1 MKSPN
6 LRRIKI
12 ENFKAIQNSGS
23 IKLTPL
29 TVFIGNNGSG
39 KSSIIEGLLT
49 YQMIIQQGLDD
60 AINYWRGF
68 DYIRNRAVPHTLSP
82 KQRPQ
87 EINPINIK
95 LNCKDYNFGMSITQS
110 PSGEVFIS
118 EETITISVLKSI
130 GFIHDIHGR
139 FFRSISFNR
148 DVTGSVNY
156 HSVDHDNAYQ
166 SQVLGKV
173 TDTQGILDLSAVQ
186 EQLRQLNHSGIYS
199 QIADW
204 QFINFNPAIMGN
216 PIPPRLSADR
226 VKLAPNASNLGHYL
240 LDLYKLDIDAFNGL
254 VETLQYVLPYA
265 KDLQV
270 QATSPAELE
279 RRIYLKMTEGS
290 FQVPGWLLSTGTLR
304 VVAIL
309 ALLRHPFPPPLII
322 IEELENGLDPRTI
335 NLLVEEI
342 RQAIESGK
350 TQVIITTHS
359 PYLLDL
365 LHLSQIVIVE
375 RNEQGEP
382 IFSRPADRPTLEQ
395 WSKQFTPG
403 QLYTMG
409 QLNSL

>member
-1 MKSPN
+1 MTLPN

-68 DYIRNRAVPHTLSP
+68 DYIRNRAVPHTLST
-82 KQRPQ
+82 KSVDRPH
-87 EINPINIK
+87 EINPVSLK
-95 LNCKDYNFGMSITQS
+95 LSYKDYSLMMSITQS
-110 PSGEVFIS
+110 PNGEVFIS
-118 EETITISVLKSI
+118 EEDLIIPQVI
-130 GFIHDIHGR
+130 R
-139 FFRSISFNR
+139 FVREI
-148 DVTGSVNY
+148 D
-156 HSVDHDNAYQ
+156 
-166 SQVLGKV
+166 GKV
-173 TDTQGILDLSAVQ
+173 YRQYLDEGSANLNWGWRIWERDALDTQGMLNIRSVQ
-186 EQLRQLNHSGIYS
+186 SRLQERGQLEIYS
-199 QIADW
+199 QIIEW
-204 QFINFNPAIMGN
+204 QFINFNPAVMGS
-216 PIPPRLSADR
+216 PISPRLSADR
-226 VKLAPNASNLGHYL
+226 VKLEPNASNLGHYL

-309 ALLRHPFPPPLII
+309 ALLRHPFPPPLIV

-375 RNEQGEP
+375 RSEQGEP

-409 QLNSL
+409 QLNSP

>member
-6 LRRIKI
+6 LCRIKLG
-12 ENFKAIQNSGS
+12 NFKAIQNSGS
-23 IKLTPL
+23 VKLTPL
-29 TVFIGNNGSG
+29 TVFVGNNGSG
-39 KSSIIEGLLT
+39 KSSLIEGLMT
-49 YQMIIQQGLDD
+49 YQMIVQQGLDD

-68 DYIRNRAVPHTLSP
+68 DYICNRAVPHTTNQKNTARSH
-82 KQRPQ
+82 
-87 EINPINIK
+87 EINPVIIK
-95 LNCKDYNFGMSITQS
+95 LNYKEYSTAMSIAHS
-110 PSGEVFIS
+110 SNGEVFIS
-118 EETITISVLKSI
+118 EEVINISQSANFTRDII
-130 GFIHDIHGR
+130 GNVYYQELN
-139 FFRSISFNR
+139 RS
-148 DVTGSVNY
+148 
-156 HSVDHDNAYQ
+156 DNHRKL
-166 SQVLGKV
+166 LGKSL
-173 TDTQGILDLSAVQ
+173 DTEGIFDMNSVR
-186 EQLRQLNHSGIYS
+186 EQLRTLNHPEIYS
-199 QIADW
+199 QISDW

-216 PIPPRLSADR
+216 PIAPRLSPDR
-226 VKLAPNASNLGHYL
+226 VKLEPNASNLGHYL

-279 RRIYLKMTEGS
+279 RRIYLKMTEGN

-309 ALLRHPFPPPLII
+309 ALLRHPSPPPLII

-350 TQVIITTHS
+350 TQIIITTHS

-382 IFSRPADRPTLEQ
+382 IFSRPADRPALEQ

-409 QLNSL
+409 QLNTL

>member
-1 MKSPN
+1 MKAPN

-68 DYIRNRAVPHTLSP
+68 DYIRNRAIPHTLSP
-82 KQRPQ
+82 KNADRLH
-87 EINPINIK
+87 ETNPITFK
-95 LNCKDYNFGMSITQS
+95 FGYEEYSLAMSITQS
-110 PSGEVFIS
+110 PNGEAFIS
-118 EETITISVLKSI
+118 KETIDIPQFERITRDINGNINRQVRDGNMTRVNPETGKPFQFYVGKSS
-130 GFIHDIHGR
+130 GVR
-139 FFRSISFNR
+139 
-148 DVTGSVNY
+148 
-156 HSVDHDNAYQ
+156 
-166 SQVLGKV
+166 
-173 TDTQGILDLSAVQ
+173 GILDLNAVQ
-186 EQLRQLNHSGIYS
+186 KKLMEIGSNEIYT

-204 QFINFNPAIMGN
+204 QFINFNPAVMGN

-226 VKLAPNASNLGHYL
+226 VKLEPNASNLGHYL

-382 IFSRPADRPTLEQ
+382 IFSRPADRPALEQ

-409 QLNSL
+409 QLNTL

>member
-1 MKSPN
+1 MKAPN

-60 AINYWRGF
+60 AVNYWRGF
-68 DYIRNRAVPHTLSP
+68 DYIRNRAVPHTISP
-82 KQRPQ
+82 KNVDRPH
-87 EINPINIK
+87 EINPVTFK
-95 LNCKDYNFGMSITQS
+95 FSYKEYTVAMSITQS
-110 PSGEVFIS
+110 PNGEVFIAD
-118 EETITISVLKSI
+118 ENIDIPQAKFTRDIT
-130 GFIHDIHGR
+130 GDIHCELKP
-139 FFRSISFNR
+139 SKKTPD
-148 DVTGSVNY
+148 DVVGQWYLEKSP
-156 HSVDHDNAYQ
+156 
-166 SQVLGKV
+166 
-173 TDTQGILDLSAVQ
+173 DTQGILTINAV
-186 EQLRQLNHSGIYS
+186 RGRLNVQGFAKVYD
-199 QIADW
+199 QIAEW
-204 QFINFNPAIMGN
+204 QFINFNPAVMGN

-279 RRIYLKMTEGS
+279 RRIYLKMTEGN

-382 IFSRPADRPTLEQ
+382 IFSRPADKPTLEQ

>member
-1 MKSPN
+1 MKAPN

-49 YQMIIQQGLDD
+49 YQMIIEQGLDD

-68 DYIRNRAVPHTLSP
+68 DYIRNRAVPHILSP
-82 KQRPQ
+82 KSKRVYRLH
-87 EINPINIK
+87 ETNPINFK
-95 LNCKDYNFGMSITQS
+95 FGYEEYSVAMKITQS
-110 PSGEVFIS
+110 PTGEAFIS
-118 EETITISVLKSI
+118 EETINIP
-130 GFIHDIHGR
+130 R
-139 FFRSISFNR
+139 FFKLNR
-148 DVTGSVNY
+148 DINGEVDCQFYSMSNDVVKVNTEI
-156 HSVDHDNAYQ
+156 
-166 SQVLGKV
+166 GKQHQQYV
-173 TDTQGILDLSAVQ
+173 GKSPDTQGILNLNVVQ
-186 EQLRQLNHSGIYS
+186 EQLRLNHPEIHS

-204 QFINFNPAIMGN
+204 QFINFNPAVMGN

-309 ALLRHPFPPPLII
+309 SLLRHPFPPPLII

-375 RNEQGEP
+375 RSEQGEP
-382 IFSRPADRPTLEQ
+382 IFSRPADKPTLEQ

>member
-82 KQRPQ
+82 KGVDRPH
-87 EINPINIK
+87 EINPVTFK
-95 LNCKDYNFGMSITQS
+95 FSYKEHTVAMSITQS
-110 PSGEVFIS
+110 PNGEVFIADES
-118 EETITISVLKSI
+118 IDVPQAKFTRDITGDVHCEFKPLDDTPKDVVGQWYLEESP
-130 GFIHDIHGR
+130 
-139 FFRSISFNR
+139 
-148 DVTGSVNY
+148 
-156 HSVDHDNAYQ
+156 
-166 SQVLGKV
+166 
-173 TDTQGILDLSAVQ
+173 DTQGILKLDTVRS
-186 EQLRQLNHSGIYS
+186 RLNIQGFAKVYD
-199 QIADW
+199 QIAEW
-204 QFINFNPAIMGN
+204 QFINFHPAIMGN

-382 IFSRPADRPTLEQ
+382 IFSRPADKPTLEQ

>member
-1 MKSPN
+1 MKAPN

-82 KQRPQ
+82 KSVDRPY
-87 EINPINIK
+87 EINPFSLK
-95 LNCKDYNFGMSITQS
+95 LSYKDYSLSISITQS
-110 PSGEVFIS
+110 PNGEVFIS
-118 EETITISVLKSI
+118 EEDLTIP
-130 GFIHDIHGR
+130 
-139 FFRSISFNR
+139 
-148 DVTGSVNY
+148 
-156 HSVDHDNAYQ
+156 
-166 SQVLGKV
+166 QVICFTREIDGKV
-173 TDTQGILDLSAVQ
+173 YRQYFNEGKIDDWKIWERDALDTQGMLNIRSVQ
-186 EQLRQLNHSGIYS
+186 ERLQAIDKLTIYTE
-199 QIADW
+199 ITEW
-204 QFINFNPAIMGN
+204 QFVNFNPAIMGN

-279 RRIYLKMTEGS
+279 RRIYLKMTEGN

-382 IFSRPADRPTLEQ
+382 IFSRPADKPTLEQ

>member
-1 MKSPN
+1 MKAPK

-49 YQMIIQQGLDD
+49 YQMIIQEGLDN

-68 DYIRNRAVPHTLSP
+68 DYIRNRAVSHTLSP
-82 KQRPQ
+82 KNVDRLH
-87 EINPINIK
+87 EINPVSIK
-95 LNCKDYNFGMSITQS
+95 LGYEDYSLMMSISQS

-118 EETITISVLKSI
+118 EEDLIIPKVI
-130 GFIHDIHGR
+130 R
-139 FFRSISFNR
+139 FVREI
-148 DVTGSVNY
+148 D
-156 HSVDHDNAYQ
+156 
-166 SQVLGKV
+166 GKV
-173 TDTQGILDLSAVQ
+173 YRQDLHDRHDLHDENISYEHGDWLNWERDALDTQGMLNIRSVLSLLQ
-186 EQLRQLNHSGIYS
+186 GIGKLTICTE
-199 QIADW
+199 IAEW
-204 QFINFNPAIMGN
+204 QFINFNPAVMGN
-216 PIPPRLSADR
+216 PIAPRLSADR
-226 VKLAPNASNLGHYL
+226 VKLSPNASNLGHYL

-279 RRIYLKMTEGS
+279 RRIYLKMTEGN

-382 IFSRPADRPTLEQ
+382 IFSRPADKPTLEQ

>member
-1 MKSPN
+1 MKAPN

-39 KSSIIEGLLT
+39 KSSIIEGLMT

-68 DYIRNRAVPHTLSP
+68 DYIRNRAVPHTLSS
-82 KQRPQ
+82 KGVDRPH
-87 EINPINIK
+87 ERNPVIFK
-95 LNCKDYNFGMSITQS
+95 FGYEDYRVGMSITQS
-110 PSGEVFIS
+110 PSGEVFIFD
-118 EETITISVLKSI
+118 ETIDILESN
-130 GFIHDIHGR
+130 GFSRDVYGR
-139 FFRSISFNR
+139 AFRSINFSR
-148 DVTGSVNY
+148 DFTGSVNY
-156 HSVDHDNAYQ
+156 HNVSHDNAYQ
-166 SQVLGKV
+166 AEILGKSS
-173 TDTQGILDLSAVQ
+173 DTQGILALNSVQ
-186 EQLRQLNHSGIYS
+186 ERLRQFNHSEIYS

-216 PIPPRLSADR
+216 PIAPRLSPDR

-240 LDLYKLDIDAFNGL
+240 LDLYKIDINAFNGL

-279 RRIYLKMTEGS
+279 RRIYLKMTEGN

-382 IFSRPADRPTLEQ
+382 IFSRPADKPTLEE

>member
-1 MKSPN
+1 MKAPN

-68 DYIRNRAVPHTLSP
+68 DYIRNRAVPHTLSS
-82 KQRPQ
+82 KGVDRPH
-87 EINPINIK
+87 EINPVTFK
-95 LNCKDYNFGMSITQS
+95 FSYKEYTVAMSITQS
-110 PSGEVFIS
+110 PNGEVFIADENIDIPQAKFTRDITGDVHCEFKPS
-118 EETITISVLKSI
+118 ENTPDDVVGQWYLEKSP
-130 GFIHDIHGR
+130 
-139 FFRSISFNR
+139 
-148 DVTGSVNY
+148 
-156 HSVDHDNAYQ
+156 
-166 SQVLGKV
+166 
-173 TDTQGILDLSAVQ
+173 DTQGILTINAV
-186 EQLRQLNHSGIYS
+186 RGRLNVQGFAKVYD
-199 QIADW
+199 QIAEW

-279 RRIYLKMTEGS
+279 RRIYLKMTEGN

-382 IFSRPADRPTLEQ
+382 IFSRPADKPTLEQ

>member
-1 MKSPN
+1 MKAPN

-68 DYIRNRAVPHTLSP
+68 DYIRNRAVPHTLSS
-82 KQRPQ
+82 KQRTQ
-87 EINPINIK
+87 EINPISIK
-95 LNCKDYNFGMSITQS
+95 LNYKDYSFAMSITQS

-118 EETITISVLKSI
+118 EETISILKSI
-130 GFIHDIHGR
+130 GF
-139 FFRSISFNR
+139 SR
-148 DVTGSVNY
+148 DTTGSVNY
-156 HSVDHDNAYQ
+156 QNFDRENGYQ
-166 SQVLGKV
+166 EKVLGKV
-173 TDTQGILDLSAVQ
+173 DDTQGILDLSAVQ
-186 EQLRQLNHSGIYS
+186 EQLRQLNHSKIYTK
-199 QIADW
+199 IADW

-279 RRIYLKMTEGS
+279 RRIYLKMTES
-290 FQVPGWLLSTGTLR
+290 NFQVPGWLLSTGTLR

-309 ALLRHPFPPPLII
+309 ALLRHPSPPPLII

-365 LHLSQIVIVE
+365 LYLSQIVIVE

-382 IFSRPADRPTLEQ
+382 IFSRPADKPTLEQ

>member
-1 MKSPN
+1 MKAPN

-12 ENFKAIQNSGS
+12 ENFKAIQNSGT
-23 IKLTPL
+23 INLTPL

-39 KSSIIEGLLT
+39 KSSIIEGLMT

-68 DYIRNRAVPHTLSP
+68 DYIRNRAVPHTISP

-95 LNCKDYNFGMSITQS
+95 LKYKDYGLGMGITQS

-118 EETITISVLKSI
+118 EETITINVLKAI
-130 GFIHDIHGR
+130 GFIRDIHGR
-139 FFRSISFNR
+139 FFRSIDFSR
-148 DVTGSVNY
+148 DVTGAVNY

-173 TDTQGILDLSAVQ
+173 TDTQGILDLSVVQ
-186 EQLRQLNHSGIYS
+186 EQLRQLNYPEIYS
-199 QIADW
+199 QIAEW

-254 VETLQYVLPYA
+254 VETIQYVLPYA

-279 RRIYLKMTEGS
+279 RRIYLKMTEGN

-382 IFSRPADRPTLEQ
+382 IFSRPADKPTLEQ

>member
-1 MKSPN
+1 MKAPN

-12 ENFKAIQNSGS
+12 ENFKAIQNSRS

-68 DYIRNRAVPHTLSP
+68 NYIRNRAVPHTISP
-82 KQRPQ
+82 KNVDRLH
-87 EINPINIK
+87 ETNPITFK
-95 LNCKDYNFGMSITQS
+95 FGYEEYSLAMSITQS
-110 PSGEVFIS
+110 PNGEAFIS
-118 EETITISVLKSI
+118 KETINIPRFDRITRDINGNVNCQFYQKDNNTIVVNPETGKPFQSYMGKSS
-130 GFIHDIHGR
+130 G
-139 FFRSISFNR
+139 
-148 DVTGSVNY
+148 
-156 HSVDHDNAYQ
+156 
-166 SQVLGKV
+166 
-173 TDTQGILDLSAVQ
+173 TQGMLKLNGVQ
-186 EQLRQLNHSGIYS
+186 ERLMEQDLTENFS
-199 QIADW
+199 QIAEW
-204 QFINFNPAIMGN
+204 QFVNFNPAIMGN
-216 PIPPRLSADR
+216 PIPPRLSANR
-226 VKLAPNASNLGHYL
+226 VKLEPNASNLGHYL

-279 RRIYLKMTEGS
+279 RRIYLKMTEGN

-375 RNEQGEP
+375 RSEQGEP
-382 IFSRPADRPTLEQ
+382 IFSRPADQPTLEQ

>member
-1 MKSPN
+1 MKAPN

-23 IKLTPL
+23 INLTPL

-39 KSSIIEGLLT
+39 KSSVIECLLT

-95 LNCKDYNFGMSITQS
+95 LKYKDYGLDMSITQS

-118 EETITISVLKSI
+118 EETIKLIGFSRDVHGRSFKSI
-130 GFIHDIHGR
+130 DFIRDFAGSVDY
-139 FFRSISFNR
+139 RS
-148 DVTGSVNY
+148 VTGG
-156 HSVDHDNAYQ
+156 NAYQ
-166 SQVLGKV
+166 SQILGKV
-173 TDTQGILDLSAVQ
+173 TDTKGILDLSAVQ
-186 EQLRQLNHSGIYS
+186 EQLRQLNYPEIYTE
-199 QIADW
+199 IADW
-204 QFINFNPAIMGN
+204 QFINFNPAVMGN

-226 VKLAPNASNLGHYL
+226 VKLTPNASNLGHYL

-279 RRIYLKMTEGS
+279 RRVYLKMTEGN

>member
-1 MKSPN
+1 MTLPN
-6 LRRIKI
+6 LRRIKL

-68 DYIRNRAVPHTLSP
+68 DYIRNRAVPHTISP
-82 KQRPQ
+82 KSADRPH
-87 EINPINIK
+87 ETNPVTFK
-95 LNCKDYNFGMSITQS
+95 FSYKDYTVAMSITQS
-110 PSGEVFIS
+110 PNGEVFIAEESLDIPQSSNFTRDIVGNVNCRFYRGLDEMKIDS
-118 EETITISVLKSI
+118 ETKEPIQWYVGES
-130 GFIHDIHGR
+130 
-139 FFRSISFNR
+139 
-148 DVTGSVNY
+148 
-156 HSVDHDNAYQ
+156 
-166 SQVLGKV
+166 LG
-173 TDTQGILDLSAVQ
+173 TQGMLNLNAVR
-186 EQLRQLNHSGIYS
+186 ERLHIGGFTNIYT
-199 QIADW
+199 QIAEW

-216 PIPPRLSADR
+216 PIAPRLSADR

-279 RRIYLKMTEGS
+279 RRIYLKMTEGN

-382 IFSRPADRPTLEQ
+382 IFSRPADKPTLEQ

>member
-1 MKSPN
+1 MHRYAICAKLFMKSPN
-6 LRRIKI
+6 LRRIKL
-12 ENFKAIQNSGS
+12 ENFKAIQNSGHV
-23 IKLTPL
+23 ILTPL
-29 TVFIGNNGSG
+29 TVFVGNNGSG
-39 KSSIIEGLLT
+39 KSSLIEGLMT
-49 YQMIIQQGLDD
+49 YQMILRQGLDD

-68 DYIRNRAVPHTLSP
+68 DYICNRAVPHTLNR
-82 KQRPQ
+82 KNIVRPI
-87 EINPINIK
+87 EINPVCIQLTYK
-95 LNCKDYNFGMSITQS
+95 EYSAAMSIAHS
-110 PSGEVFIS
+110 PNGEVFIS
-118 EETITISVLKSI
+118 EEIVDISP
-130 GFIHDIHGR
+130 GANFTRDIAGNVYYQELAGR
-139 FFRSISFNR
+139 NKNEKF
-148 DVTGSVNY
+148 
-156 HSVDHDNAYQ
+156 
-166 SQVLGKV
+166 LGKSL
-173 TDTQGILDLSAVQ
+173 DTEGIFDMNGVR
-186 EQLRQLNHSGIYS
+186 EQLRTLNHPEIYS
-199 QIADW
+199 QVSDW
-204 QFINFNPAIMGN
+204 QFINFNPAIMGD
-216 PIPPRLSADR
+216 PIAPRLSPDR
-226 VKLAPNASNLGHYL
+226 VKLEPNASNLGHYL

-375 RNEQGEP
+375 RSEQGEP
-382 IFSRPADRPTLEQ
+382 IFSRPADKPALEQ

>member
-1 MKSPN
+1 MKAPN

-49 YQMIIQQGLDD
+49 YQMIIEQGLDD

-82 KQRPQ
+82 KSVDRPY
-87 EINPINIK
+87 EINPVTFK
-95 LNCKDYNFGMSITQS
+95 FSYKDYGLGMSITQS

-118 EETITISVLKSI
+118 EETIKLI
-130 GFIHDIHGR
+130 GFSSDVYGR
-139 FFRSISFNR
+139 FFKSIDFNR
-148 DVTGSVNY
+148 DVSGTINY
-156 HSVDHDNAYQ
+156 HSVAEDNAYQ
-166 SQVLGKV
+166 GEVLGKAS
-173 TDTQGILDLSAVQ
+173 DTQGILALNAVQ
-186 EQLRQLNHSGIYS
+186 EKLRQLNHPEIQS

-240 LDLYKLDIDAFNGL
+240 LDLYKLDINAFNGL

-375 RNEQGEP
+375 RSEQGEP
-382 IFSRPADRPTLEQ
+382 MFSRPADKPALEQ

-409 QLNSL
+409 QLNSI

>member
-1 MKSPN
+1 MKAPN

-82 KQRPQ
+82 KNDRPH
-87 EINPINIK
+87 EINPVTLK
-95 LNCKDYNFGMSITQS
+95 LNYRNYSVAIDITQS
-110 PSGEVFIS
+110 PSGEVFIA
-118 EETITISVLKSI
+118 EEIVNIPQSASFTR
-130 GFIHDIHGR
+130 DIK
-139 FFRSISFNR
+139 
-148 DVTGSVNY
+148 
-156 HSVDHDNAYQ
+156 
-166 SQVLGKV
+166 GKV
-173 TDTQGILDLSAVQ
+173 HFQDLNQETTNDKTFFGESPDTQGILNLNAVQ
-186 EQLRQLNHSGIYS
+186 EQLRQLNHPEIYNE
-199 QIADW
+199 IAEW
-204 QFINFNPAIMGN
+204 QFINFNPAVMGN

-279 RRIYLKMTEGS
+279 RRIYLKMTEGN

-382 IFSRPADRPTLEQ
+382 IFSRPADKPTLEQ